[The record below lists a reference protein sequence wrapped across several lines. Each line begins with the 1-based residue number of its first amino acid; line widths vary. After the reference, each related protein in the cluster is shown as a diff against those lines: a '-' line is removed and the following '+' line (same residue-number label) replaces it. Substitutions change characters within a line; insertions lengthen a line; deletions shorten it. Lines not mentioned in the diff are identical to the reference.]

1 MTYKFRCR
9 LTIEWWGTLP
19 LSCIPSQ
26 IRLLFWGIRSVK
38 GTKAFPFEAK
48 EASLKA
54 LWKLRAYY
62 PLQSQMWHT
71 RVFWTY
77 EKSKAI
83 TDLSCASSHLK
94 LTKRPVGS
102 TYTVHRRSQGGQG
115 NAHRDRSLK
124 RSTGQQRW
132 RLQAKGN
139 PEGQVLR
146 NCSKVCEPGEMG
158 QEM

>member
-1 MTYKFRCR
+1 MQTHYRMF
-9 LTIEWWGTLP
+9 GNP
-19 LSCIPSQ
+19 PPSCIPSQ
-26 IRLLFWGIRSVK
+26 IRLVFWGIRSVK

-102 TYTVHRRSQGGQG
+102 TYTVHRRSQGGQE
-115 NAHRDRSLK
+115 NSCRNKSLNK
-124 RSTGQQRW
+124 STGQQRW
-132 RLQAKGN
+132 RFRAKGN
-139 PEGQVLR
+139 PKGKVLR
-146 NCSKVCEPGEMG
+146 NCSKVCELGEMG